1 MMADEARAALAAA
14 DGSEGTGHYT
24 PSREIDILHLA
35 LDITPDFKRRSIAGT
50 AVLRFK
56 PIARALEELKLDAE
70 EMTIDSVTSSEP
82 LRNWHYDDHRL
93 VLTFGSLVPADRE
106 ATVTIRYRAE
116 PNQGL
121 YFRTPEMGYRPEDS
135 HLWTQGE
142 PIESRHWFPC
152 FDAPNEKFTSEITCR
167 VPKDMVV
174 RANGRLVSS
183 VADTATGL
191 TAVRWLQ
198 DKPHSVYLICLVAGR
213 FVGIED
219 RHGDVPLGFWTPV
232 SQAAWA
238 RTSFRD
244 TASMMA
250 FFERELGIPYP
261 WAKYD
266 QVVVDDFT
274 AGGMENTSITVLT
287 SGTLFSESHEPVR
300 SSRGLVAHELAHQWF
315 GDLVTC
321 RDWSHLWL
329 NEGFATYYDALQARE
344 QLGRD
349 EFLVQMRGNAKAV
362 LASTDGTPIVW
373 RNFNKPIEQ
382 FGYRAYPKGAWV
394 LHMLRSQ
401 LGEDLFRRC
410 ITTYL
415 QRHAYAN
422 VETSDLQRVVE
433 ELSGRSFDR
442 FFDQWLHHGHHP
454 ELQVRHSWDEKSRLV
469 KLSISQN
476 QKLGGNVMLFDLP
489 LPIRFLTATG
499 TVDRVL
505 RITAKSEDFQ
515 IPLPAAPDLVR
526 IDPDYTVL
534 AKIQFDMPDAMIRR
548 QLSATNDVIGRLEA
562 VEVLGGKQDRAS
574 VERLGEVLR
583 TDPFHA
589 VRSEAASALRQIH
602 SDEAFAALTNALVQP
617 DARVRVAVLR
627 AVDGFYRDSVGDI
640 AVEVL
645 SREKQAD
652 VRLAAIR
659 MLANP
664 GAKDG
669 SSRLV
674 AWMGTNSFRDEI
686 PRAAFESLR
695 RREDPS
701 VVPALLEFLRARGS
715 QWTTGVQSEGLAT
728 LAWLSRH
735 QEDRSAVRVYLES
748 RVNDLR
754 PGVRRAALQALG
766 ELGDPQA
773 TSVLQTFAQASKQTP
788 EQAAAASAL
797 AKVREARRSAPELG
811 ELRKE
816 VTDLQKEN
824 RDIKRE
830 FDALKKKL
838 DALAP
843 PSPGTNAP
851 AAGK

>member
-1 MMADEARAALAAA
+1 
-14 DGSEGTGHYT
+14 
-24 PSREIDILHLA
+24 
-35 LDITPDFKRRSIAGT
+35 
-50 AVLRFK
+50 
-56 PIARALEELKLDAE
+56 
-70 EMTIDSVTSSEP
+70 
-82 LRNWHYDDHRL
+82 
-93 VLTFGSLVPADRE
+93 
-106 ATVTIRYRAE
+106 
-116 PNQGL
+116 
-121 YFRTPEMGYRPEDS
+121 
-135 HLWTQGE
+135 
-142 PIESRHWFPC
+142 
-152 FDAPNEKFTSEITCR
+152 
-167 VPKDMVV
+167 
-174 RANGRLVSS
+174 
-183 VADTATGL
+183 
-191 TAVRWLQ
+191 
-198 DKPHSVYLICLVAGR
+198 
-213 FVGIED
+213 
-219 RHGDVPLGFWTPV
+219 
-232 SQAAWA
+232 
-238 RTSFRD
+238 
-244 TASMMA
+244 
-250 FFERELGIPYP
+250 
-261 WAKYD
+261 
-266 QVVVDDFT
+266 
-274 AGGMENTSITVLT
+274 
-287 SGTLFSESHEPVR
+287 
-300 SSRGLVAHELAHQWF
+300 
-315 GDLVTC
+315 
-321 RDWSHLWL
+321 
-329 NEGFATYYDALQARE
+329 
-344 QLGRD
+344 
-349 EFLVQMRGNAKAV
+349 MRGNAKAV